1 MQFVALQGR
10 ITARQPTELRIALL
24 FFLTK
29 LTGTVRDQLLLQ
41 RTLHPNESHDKLEK
55 AVYIVEAT
63 KKSVQD
69 EQGSGFDNAVTV
81 LYILAQHPV
90 GASCKT
96 DPRDRLSK
104 LLEMLCLGDM
114 VADDLIKAVDSDV
127 VLELDEALGRV
138 LQLMEGSEEC

>member
-10 ITARQPTELRIALL
+10 IKLRQPIELRIALL

-29 LTGTVRDQLLLQ
+29 LIGIVRDQLLLK
-41 RTLHPNESHDKLEK
+41 RTLQPNDPHEKLEK
-55 AVYIVEAT
+55 TVYIIEAT

-69 EQGSGFDNAVTV
+69 ERGPGFDNAVTV

-90 GASCKT
+90 GTSSKT

-104 LLEMLCLGDM
+104 LLEMLCLGDI
-114 VADDLIKAVDSDV
+114 VADDLIKAVDPDV
-127 VLELDEALGRV
+127 VMELDEALGRV
-138 LQLMEGSEEC
+138 LQFMEGCEEC